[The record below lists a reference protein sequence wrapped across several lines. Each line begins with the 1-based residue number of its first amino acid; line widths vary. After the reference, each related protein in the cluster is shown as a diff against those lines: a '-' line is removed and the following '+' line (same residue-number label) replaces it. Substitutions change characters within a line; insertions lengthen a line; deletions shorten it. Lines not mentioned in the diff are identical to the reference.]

1 MQLDLKFLFSLY
13 LYSTVFD
20 CQRLFT
26 QHHHLTTVEKSM
38 KILICEDEEIM
49 LTALEFRLQ
58 RQGFQVDIAENGK
71 QALEKIKT
79 ESPDLIV
86 ADVMMP
92 FVSGL
97 ELINYVRKDLGS
109 TLPIIVISALE
120 HEDTVLEAFRL
131 GATDFITKP
140 FKPNELILR
149 IKKIFQ
155 EIELAQ

>member
-1 MQLDLKFLFSLY
+1 
-13 LYSTVFD
+13 
-20 CQRLFT
+20 
-26 QHHHLTTVEKSM
+26 M

-58 RQGFQVDIAENGK
+58 RQGFEVIIAEDGK
-71 QALEKIKT
+71 QALEKIKNET
-79 ESPDLIV
+79 PDLIV
-86 ADVMMP
+86 ADIMMP
-92 FVSGL
+92 YTNGL
-97 ELINYVRKDLGS
+97 ELINYVRKDLAS

-131 GATDFITKP
+131 GASDFITKP

-155 EIELAQ
+155 EIELSQS

>member
-1 MQLDLKFLFSLY
+1 
-13 LYSTVFD
+13 
-20 CQRLFT
+20 
-26 QHHHLTTVEKSM
+26 M

-58 RQGFQVDIAENGK
+58 RQGFDVIIAQDGK
-71 QALEKIKT
+71 EALEKIQT
-79 ESPDLIV
+79 ETPDLIV
-86 ADVMMP
+86 ADIMMP
-92 FVSGL
+92 YVNGL
-97 ELINYVRKDLGS
+97 ELIQHLRKDFTN

-120 HEDTVLEAFRL
+120 HEETVLEAFRL

-155 EIELAQ
+155 ELELSK